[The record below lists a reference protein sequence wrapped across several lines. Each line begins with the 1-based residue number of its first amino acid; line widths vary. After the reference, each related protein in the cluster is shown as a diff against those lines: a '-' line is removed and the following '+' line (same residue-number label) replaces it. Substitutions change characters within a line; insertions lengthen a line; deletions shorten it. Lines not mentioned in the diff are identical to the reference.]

1 MGNADADPNAP
12 HPFSASLLKSATK
25 FYSAALVSATPIDL
39 CPAAYISSQAEIR
52 CRLPVRDF
60 TQNSRIAIRLQAS
73 LGYVRKHLSPHL
85 LQTCRQVYNEAA
97 YHWWGCNIWRFTDDV
112 GWVVLWRFLL
122 SIGTNALSHIQKLEV
137 LAPLAVNQEH
147 LLTVAE
153 AWHIKNE
160 PKLHMA
166 KTWRGGVNR
175 TCVDLVHD
183 FWKRERTLQK
193 LTLLVPDD
201 YALFPFKHNKA
212 WCDDPLYMGFLPK
225 VRIVVEDGG
234 ALFDMQFV
242 LDQGWDVV
250 AMPGS
255 GISNPRTLGM
265 RSGLTTTKAEQVW
278 ESDTDLHL
286 AGLSQLFEEQE
297 TSTISKGKRA
307 SRELKGKKL
316 ERLLSG
322 FGPCMILAED
332 ISCQCWWCKFD
343 YVFDRSLHKP
353 IGVLYTSL
361 VEVQERQIQDWMEE
375 FECYLG
381 PDIV

>member
-1 MGNADADPNAP
+1 M
-12 HPFSASLLKSATK
+12 
-25 FYSAALVSATPIDL
+25 
-39 CPAAYISSQAEIR
+39 
-52 CRLPVRDF
+52 
-60 TQNSRIAIRLQAS
+60 
-73 LGYVRKHLSPHL
+73 
-85 LQTCRQVYNEAA
+85 
-97 YHWWGCNIWRFTDDV
+97 
-112 GWVVLWRFLL
+112 VLWRFLL

-137 LAPLAVNQEH
+137 LAPLAVNQER

-183 FWKRERTLQK
+183 FWKRERMLQK

-201 YALFPFKHNKA
+201 YALFPFQHKKA

-255 GISNPRTLGM
+255 GISKPRTAGM

-297 TSTISKGKRA
+297 ISTNFKGRRA
-307 SRELKGKKL
+307 NRGLKGKKL
-316 ERLLSG
+316 ERLLSA

-381 PDIV
+381 PDTVRQPRPHDKFHEHYRSSWKGDYNQQLQGSRLGRNHRIKNKAHTDLIRSDLHGERTNTDDKICPPGVQEISSL